1 MLGFGGRIWEPR
13 PVLKRSELGT
23 RETAD
28 LGAETMGAE
37 TVGAQIVGA
46 TIMDLA
52 GAIED
57 LEAMMT
63 PEAVQQARTQ
73 AAAAPPLSAESPDR
87 RRPYAMGGGFVGDV
101 QREECDQLSW
111 GKTP

>member
-1 MLGFGGRIWEPR
+1 MFADAGKSLALLYRINAAASNDSAPARRGR
-13 PVLKRSELGT
+13 
-23 RETAD
+23 
-28 LGAETMGAE
+28 
-37 TVGAQIVGA
+37 Q
-46 TIMDLA
+46 MDLA

-57 LEAMMT
+57 LEAIMT
-63 PEAVQQARTQ
+63 PEAVQQARVQ
-73 AAAAPPLSAESPDR
+73 AAAAPPLSAESTDR

>member
-1 MLGFGGRIWEPR
+1 MAHRLTACIRAQDTLARQGGDEFVVMLQGLSP
-13 PVLKRSELGT
+13 S
-23 RETAD
+23 
-28 LGAETMGAE
+28 M
-37 TVGAQIVGA
+37 
-46 TIMDLA
+46 
-52 GAIED
+52 
-57 LEAMMT
+57 